1 MKKIKVNTHSK
12 NYEIH
17 IGENIF
23 PQIFDLT
30 KGKNFYK
37 NYFTIVDKHVFEK
50 HSKIIE
56 NTFHGLEKNFI
67 YIFNSSEKNKS
78 LEEVNKI
85 YNSLIKKSYGRDTT
99 IISIGGG
106 IVGDLSA
113 FVASTFSRGTNFIQ
127 IPTTLLSMVDSS
139 VGGKTGVN
147 FGETKN
153 LIGTFFQPD
162 LVLIDTN
169 FLSTL
174 PKDEL
179 ICGLGEVAKYYYLTG
194 GNFYKSALIKILD
207 NDYSEIE
214 NLIYKSVDFKSK
226 VVETDETENGL
237 RKILNLGHTFGHAIE
252 IEQNHK
258 IKHGQ
263 AVVIGIASSLYLSN
277 FLGLITQNE
286 LEKYLELPLL
296 FQTQVMIDKIN
307 TNSIIKI
314 MQRDKKNR
322 NGKIKF
328 VLVKEPANI
337 LIDIEADKNLV
348 VKSLEKGLSLFIWN
362 TFFYSYCLQQHFHF
376 HK

>member
-12 NYEIH
+12 KYEIH

-23 PQIFDLT
+23 SRLYYLT
-30 KGKNFYK
+30 EVKNNNR
-37 NYFTIVDKHVFEK
+37 NYFTIIDKTVFDKHAQLIEKAFKDFER
-50 HSKIIE
+50 
-56 NTFHGLEKNFI
+56 NYI
-67 YIFNSSEKNKS
+67 YIFKSSEKNKN
-78 LEEVNKI
+78 LDEVKKI
-85 YNSLIKKSYGRDTT
+85 YYSLLKKSYGRDTT

-106 IVGDLSA
+106 IVGDISA
-113 FVASTFSRGTNFIQ
+113 FVASTFSRGTNFVQ

-162 LVLIDTN
+162 FVLIDTN

-194 GNFYKSALIKILD
+194 DNFYKNSLFKIIE
-207 NDYSEIE
+207 NDFSEIDR
-214 NLIYKSVDFKSK
+214 LISNSVGFKSN
-226 VVETDETENGL
+226 VVETDETENDL

-263 AVVIGIASSLYLSN
+263 AVVIGISCSLYLSF
-277 FLGLITQNE
+277 FLGFITQNQ
-286 LEKYLELPLL
+286 LKKYLELPTIFKNHL
-296 FQTQVMIDKIN
+296 MIDSIN
-307 TNSIIKI
+307 INSIYKI
-314 MQRDKKNR
+314 MHRDKKNK

-328 VLVKEPANI
+328 VLVKELGNI
-337 LIDIEADKNLV
+337 LINIEAENNLV
-348 VKSLEKGLSLFIWN
+348 TKSLEKGISLF
-362 TFFYSYCLQQHFHF
+362 L
-376 HK
+376 

>member
-1 MKKIKVNTHSK
+1 MKKIIVNTHSK
-12 NYEIH
+12 RYEIQ

-23 PQIFDLT
+23 SLLLNLT
-30 KGKNFYK
+30 KEKSYYK
-37 NYFTIVDKHVFEK
+37 NYFTLIDKNVFEK
-50 HSKIIE
+50 HSQVIKK
-56 NTFHGLEKNFI
+56 TFKNFAKNYL

-78 LEEVNKI
+78 FDEVKKI

-106 IVGDLSA
+106 IVGDISA

-139 VGGKTGVN
+139 VGGKTGIN
-147 FGETKN
+147 FGQTKN

-162 LVLIDTN
+162 FVLIDTK

-174 PKDEL
+174 PDDEL

-194 GNFYKSALIKILD
+194 DNFYKNSLLQIIK
-207 NDYSEIE
+207 NDFSEIDK
-214 NLIYKSVDFKSK
+214 LIAKSVGFKSN
-226 VVETDETENGL
+226 VVESDETENGL

-263 AVVIGIASSLYLSN
+263 AVVIGIACSLYLSN
-277 FLGLITQNE
+277 LLGLISKKE
-286 LEKYLELPLL
+286 LKKYLELLLL
-296 FQTQVMIDKIN
+296 FRNNISIDKVN
-307 TNSIIKI
+307 TNSIFKI

-328 VLVKEPANI
+328 VLVKQLGNI
-337 LIDIEADKNLV
+337 LIDVEADKNFV
-348 VKSLEKGLSLFIWN
+348 VNSLEKGLSLFI
-362 TFFYSYCLQQHFHF
+362 
-376 HK
+376 